1 MRSKK
6 EGFMGERQVKL
17 SPMVVDIEEHDP
29 LTASLY
35 ITDIGY
41 YPKADH
47 HHVKRSEGIDQY
59 VLIYCVDGCGWYS
72 TGGKRY
78 EVKQNQY
85 FILPKNEPHE
95 YGTNENS
102 RWTIYWLHFK
112 GEHASIYA
120 DGATAPIEINVA
132 VNSRIGDRLNIFEEI
147 LTTLQYQEDVEDL
160 RYASSL
166 LHHFLASMRYLRQF
180 RRAKQ
185 SKNNYEDDNEKSY
198 DNRNSYGNGN
208 GNGNGNDNDINIVDA
223 AIHYMEENIE
233 NKIKLQQVQKY
244 VGYSSTYFNTLFK
257 RQTGYSPLQYFNRI
271 KMEHACKLLS
281 NTNLRINQI
290 CYKLGIEDS
299 LYFSRL
305 FSKTFGVSPSEYRKS
320 SEKKE

>member
-1 MRSKK
+1 
-6 EGFMGERQVKL
+6 MGERQVKL
-17 SPMVVDIEEHDP
+17 SPMVIDIEKHDP
-29 LTASLY
+29 LTTSLF

-41 YPKADH
+41 YPKAD

-59 VLIYCVDGCGWYS
+59 VLIYCVDGCGWYT

-85 FILPKNEPHE
+85 FILPKDEPHE
-95 YGTNENS
+95 YGSNANGC
-102 RWTIYWLHFK
+102 WTIYWIHFR

-120 DGATAPIEINVA
+120 DGAYAPIEINVA

-147 LTTLQYQEDVEDL
+147 LTTLQCQEDIEDL

-185 SKNNYEDDNEKSY
+185 SKNNYEDDSEK
-198 DNRNSYGNGN
+198 SYGNGN
-208 GNGNGNDNDINIVDA
+208 DNSNDYGINIVDA

-244 VGYSSTYFNTLFK
+244 VGYSATYFNTLFK
-257 RQTGYSPLQYFNRI
+257 RQTGYSPLQYFNRL

-305 FSKTFGVSPSEYRKS
+305 FSKSIGMSPSEYRKS
-320 SEKKE
+320 SQE

>member
-35 ITDIGY
+35 IIDIGY
-41 YPKADH
+41 YPKAEN

-59 VLIYCVDGCGWYS
+59 VLIYCVDGCGWY
-72 TGGKRY
+72 TIGGKTY

-95 YGTNENS
+95 YGTNANGS
-102 RWTIYWLHFK
+102 WTIYWLHFR
-112 GEHASIYA
+112 GEHASIFA
-120 DGATAPIEINVA
+120 EGASKPIEINVA

-185 SKNNYEDDNEKSY
+185 AEPNHDSN
-198 DNRNSYGNGN
+198 
-208 GNGNGNDNDINIVDA
+208 INIVDA

-233 NKIKLQQVQKY
+233 NNIKLQDVQKY
-244 VGYSSTYFNTLFK
+244 VGYSATYFNALFK
-257 RQTGYSPLQYFNRI
+257 KQTGCSPLQYFNRM
-271 KMEHACKLLS
+271 KMNHACKLLS
-281 NTNLRINQI
+281 DTNLRINQI

-305 FSKTFGVSPSEYRKS
+305 FSKIIGISPSEYRKS
-320 SEKKE
+320 SQNSL